1 MNHLITFTQKEI
13 QTLYDQ
19 MQMLYYVS
27 PDLKRNP
34 TLTSAMNK
42 VEDSLTYYESHK
54 KRTEESQRR
63 FSNNPIN

>member
-34 TLTSAMNK
+34 ILTSAMNK
-42 VEDSLTYYESHK
+42 IEDSLTYYESHK

-63 FSNNPIN
+63 FSNKP

>member
-34 TLTSAMNK
+34 ILTSAMNK
-42 VEDSLTYYESHK
+42 IEDSLTYYESHK
-54 KRTEESQRR
+54 KTKKGVKKTEKR
-63 FSNNPIN
+63 

>member
-1 MNHLITFTQKEI
+1 MNHLVTFTQKEI

-19 MQMLYYVS
+19 MQMLHYVS

-63 FSNNPIN
+63 FSNKP

>member
-1 MNHLITFTQKEI
+1 MNHLVTFTQKEI

-34 TLTSAMNK
+34 ILTSAMNK

-63 FSNNPIN
+63 FSNKP

>member
-19 MQMLYYVS
+19 MQMLHYVS
-27 PDLKRNP
+27 PDLKRKP
-34 TLTSAMNK
+34 ILTSAMNK
-42 VEDSLTYYESHK
+42 IEDSLTYYESHK

-63 FSNNPIN
+63 FSNKP

>member
-34 TLTSAMNK
+34 ILTSAMNK

-63 FSNNPIN
+63 FSNKP